1 MRIRSTLAAALLFGL
16 SGAALAEQVT
26 ERATGVSFESEK
38 SVGGKSYT
46 LVGAGV
52 RTKFFVKV
60 YAMGLYVDTTDGKRA
75 FSSLATKAGG
85 GDQAHVTAGDKA
97 GSFLVWGQFDK
108 LGVLHFVRDV
118 GADKVREAFTEG
130 LGEELSEKAPADVR
144 DAARAFLKLVDRDLK
159 SGDELVLH
167 TDNAGRL
174 EVSIGGQNKGGVQNA
189 KLARA
194 MWNVYLGSKPPAK
207 ELKTELTNR
216 ISELGK

>member
-1 MRIRSTLAAALLFGL
+1 MRIPSVLSAALVFGL
-16 SGAALAEQVT
+16 SGAALAEKVT
-26 ERATGVSFESEK
+26 EPATGVAFDSEK

-52 RTKFFVKV
+52 RKKFFVKV

-85 GDQAHVTAGDKA
+85 SDQAHVTAGGKA
-97 GSFLVWGQFDK
+97 DSFVIWGQFDK
-108 LGVLHFVRDV
+108 LGILHFVRDV
-118 GADKVREAFTEG
+118 GAEKVREAFTEG

-144 DAARAFLKLVDRDLK
+144 EAAQAFLKLIDRDLK

-167 TDNAGRL
+167 SDNAGRL
-174 EVSIGGQNKGGVQNA
+174 EVSIGGENKGGVQNA

-194 MWNVYLGSKPPAK
+194 MWNVYLGSKPPTK

>member
-1 MRIRSTLAAALLFGL
+1 MRILSTLAAALLFGL
-16 SGAALAEQVT
+16 SNAALAEQVT
-26 ERATGVSFESEK
+26 EHATGVSFESEK

-85 GDQAHVTAGDKA
+85 SDQAHVTAGDKA
-97 GSFLVWGQFDK
+97 GSFIIWGQFDK